1 MSYKNLG
8 EFLKDLREAG
18 ELVEVAAPV
27 NPVLEVTEIY
37 DRVVKKEG
45 PALLFRN
52 VQGASMPLVI
62 NLFGSRK
69 RMCMAL
75 GVKDL
80 SEVADRIHSFMDLK
94 PPKNLLEKLAMIP
107 KISELNA
114 VIPKFVKHAPCQ
126 EVVILAGEG
135 KPNSPSKN
143 SKVNGASPGNPLLEE
158 NRGQGKMLDQLPLIQ
173 CWPKDGGKF
182 ITFPLVITKDPQTHQ
197 RNLGLYRMHVYD
209 DRTTGMHWQI
219 HKDGAEHFRNLPKG
233 SKGRLPVAC
242 VIGAD
247 PATMFAAACPLPKDM
262 DELMLAGFLRKHPV
276 ELVKC
281 KTIDLEVP
289 AEAEIVLEGYVE
301 EGEMRLEGPFG
312 DHTGFYS
319 RAKDFP
325 VFHITCMTHRKNP
338 VYVTTVVGRAPM
350 EDCYMGK
357 AIERIF
363 LPMIQKQFPEITDI
377 CLPWEGAFHNCLI
390 VSIHKKY
397 PGQGKKIIHAIWGLG
412 QMMFSKMI
420 VVLDHDTNIQD
431 LQEVSWRV
439 LNNLD
444 PKRDIVFGEGPL
456 DELDHAAARDFSG
469 SKIGIDA
476 TRKTSEEG
484 MERPW
489 PEDIVMPE
497 AIKRLVGSRWKEY
510 GLDPKYLQ

>member
-1 MSYKNLG
+1 MGFKNLR
-8 EFLKDLREAG
+8 EFLEALRGAG
-18 ELVEVAAPV
+18 ELFEVKVPV
-27 NPVLEVTEIY
+27 DPVLEVTEIY

-45 PALLFRN
+45 PALLFTN
-52 VQGASMPLVI
+52 VRGSKMPLAI
-62 NLFGSRK
+62 NLFGSPK
-69 RMCMAL
+69 RMALAL

-80 SEVADRIHSFMDLK
+80 SEIAQRIHSFLDLK
-94 PPKNLLEKLAMIP
+94 PPQRLFEKLAMIP
-107 KISELNA
+107 KLSELNA
-114 VIPKFVKHAPCQ
+114 VLPKFVRHAPCQ
-126 EVVILAGEG
+126 EKVILAGEG
-135 KPNSPSKN
+135 S
-143 SKVNGASPGNPLLEE
+143 
-158 NRGQGKMLDQLPLIQ
+158 KMLDALPLIQ

-182 ITFPLVITKDPQTHQ
+182 ITFPLVITKDPETNQ

-219 HKDGAEHFRNLPKG
+219 HKDGAEHFRKLGKG

-247 PATMFAAACPLPKDM
+247 PATMFAAACPLPSGM
-262 DELMLAGFLRKHPV
+262 DELMLAGFLRKKSV

-289 AEAEIVLEGYVE
+289 AEAEIILEGYVE

-325 VFHITCMTHRKNP
+325 VFHITCMTHRNNP

-363 LPMIQKQFPEITDI
+363 LPMIQKQLPEIADI

-390 VSIHKKY
+390 VSIKKSY
-397 PGQGKKIIHAIWGLG
+397 PEQGKKIIHAIWGLG

-431 LQEVSWRV
+431 LKEVAWRV
-439 LNNLD
+439 LNNMD

-456 DELDHAAARDFSG
+456 DELDHAAAKDFGG
-469 SKIGIDA
+469 SKVGIDA
-476 TRKTSEEG
+476 TRKSESEG

-489 PEDIVMPE
+489 PEDIVMIDE
-497 AIKRLVGSRWKEY
+497 IKRRVEARWKEY
-510 GLDPKYLQ
+510 GLNSKYL